1 MSVRLEELVACFQG
15 ITPAFVATCG
25 RDGEPNVTYVSQ
37 VFHVDPRHVA
47 LSCQFFNK
55 TRRNIG
61 ENPHVVAV
69 VQDPRDFEH
78 WRLELRYLRSETTGP
93 LFDGMA
99 ARIQVIASHTGM
111 AGIFRLL
118 SADVCEV
125 IGIERL
131 DGMLLPEAAGAA
143 AGVPEKLPD
152 GPLTELR
159 GLQCVSERIAR
170 APDLARLTDET
181 LTALEEVFGF
191 AHSML
196 FVPDGGD
203 GRLVALGTRGYG
215 DAPGGGAIPFGAG
228 LVGTVAERRRMMRV
242 AGLADDLRY
251 GRAIR
256 GQFARGLDG
265 ERLCPE
271 MPLPG
276 LADAQAALALPLL
289 AGDALVGVLAVES
302 PDPLAFDEWDEAFLQ
317 IVGNQIALAIE
328 RMRGVEATPAAG
340 SAEAAPAPA
349 PGPARRSFV
358 YYRNG
363 DCIFLDGEYLIR
375 NVPARILRKL
385 LLQHAATGQREFSN
399 RELRLD
405 PTLGLP
411 GYRDNLESRLTLLRR
426 RLEERCPEVRL
437 VPVRRGRF
445 ALELAAEVAFEER
458 DSA

>member
-1 MSVRLEELVACFQG
+1 
-15 ITPAFVATCG
+15 
-25 RDGEPNVTYVSQ
+25 
-37 VFHVDPRHVA
+37 
-47 LSCQFFNK
+47 
-55 TRRNIG
+55 
-61 ENPHVVAV
+61 
-69 VQDPRDFEH
+69 
-78 WRLELRYLRSETTGP
+78 
-93 LFDGMA
+93 
-99 ARIQVIASHTGM
+99 
-111 AGIFRLL
+111 
-118 SADVCEV
+118 
-125 IGIERL
+125 
-131 DGMLLPEAAGAA
+131 
-143 AGVPEKLPD
+143 
-152 GPLTELR
+152 
-159 GLQCVSERIAR
+159 
-170 APDLARLTDET
+170 
-181 LTALEEVFGF
+181 
-191 AHSML
+191 ML
-196 FVPDGGD
+196 FVPDGGT

-215 DAPGGGAIPFGAG
+215 DAQGGGTIPFGAG

-256 GQFARGLDG
+256 GQFARSADG
-265 ERLCPE
+265 QRLRPE
-271 MPLPG
+271 VPLPG

-302 PDPLAFDEWDEAFLQ
+302 RDPLAFDEWDEAFLQ

-328 RMRGVEATPAAG
+328 RMRGVDATPAAG
-340 SAEAAPAPA
+340 AAAAAAAPAPA
-349 PGPARRSFV
+349 RDPARRNFV

-375 NVPARILRKL
+375 NVPARILRR
-385 LLQHAATGQREFSN
+385 LLQQHGATGQREFSN

-411 GYRDNLESRLTLLRR
+411 GYRDNLESRLILLRR